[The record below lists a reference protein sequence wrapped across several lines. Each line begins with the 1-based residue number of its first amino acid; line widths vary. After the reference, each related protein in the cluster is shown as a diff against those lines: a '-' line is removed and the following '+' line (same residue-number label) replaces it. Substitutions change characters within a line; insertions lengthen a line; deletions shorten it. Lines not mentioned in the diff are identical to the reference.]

1 MEYAKLI
8 HNKVFKDNRGTFAP
22 LSLKYEN
29 SSNTELNK
37 NWLQSNISV
46 NPLEYTFRGLHFQV
60 GDKAQCK
67 LIKVIDG
74 SILDFVIDMRPES
87 PYYMEL
93 QVFYLDPDDE
103 LIVPRGYAHG
113 FLTKTPQTVVQ
124 YLVDN
129 EYSPENE
136 GSIYWKEVEDLRFI
150 LEEIEDRLVISD
162 KDLVTKNFKNEK

>member
-1 MEYAKLI
+1 MEFAKII

-29 SSNTELNK
+29 SSITELNK

-46 NPLEYTFRGLHFQV
+46 NPIKHTLRGLHFQI

-67 LIKVIDG
+67 LIKVIYG
-74 SILDFVIDMRPES
+74 SIIDFVVDIRPDS
-87 PYYMEL
+87 PEYMS
-93 QVFYLDPDDE
+93 VYTFGMNPNDE

-113 FLTKTPQTVVQ
+113 FITLEDNTIVQ

-129 EYSPENE
+129 DYSPESE
-136 GSIYWKEVEDLRFI
+136 GSIYWKEVDVVKNILKRYEDSI
-150 LEEIEDRLVISD
+150 IISD
-162 KDLVTKNFKNEK
+162 KDLITKNFKK